1 MAQKKEVLSAG
12 DVSILSSG
20 VKFEGKMYS
29 NGNMRVDGEVIGE
42 LTINGN
48 LTLGESARLNGEIKA
63 RNITI
68 SGKVEGVVTAAEKI
82 IMESGSSLRGDLSA
96 KILVIEEGALFD
108 GKSVM
113 TNISSNPVQNG

>member
-1 MAQKKEVLSAG
+1 MAPKKEVLSAG
-12 DVSILSSG
+12 DVSILSNG

-29 NGNMRVDGEVIGE
+29 NGNMRVDGEIIGE

-48 LTLGESARLNGEIKA
+48 LTLGESSRLNGEIKA

-68 SGKVEGVVTAAEKI
+68 GGKVEGVITAAEKI